1 MRPSAIRTFVAAA
14 AIAALM
20 AGLGYAP
27 QASADVITYSLTTD
41 DCTGGCG
48 TAPFGT
54 VTVSSISSTEVSVNV
69 TLAAGE
75 VFAVSGAGHALAF
88 DLTGNPTISIS
99 GLTSG
104 FSATSTASGQTLHA
118 DGTGD
123 WQYSI
128 DCTSCGGGTSPPTNA
143 GPLNFDITVAS
154 GITPESFIQNGEGL
168 FFSVDIGSG
177 CTGSPLGNCTSTG
190 DVGATTGIPSNG
202 PPTVPEPSS
211 LSILG
216 FGLLAFGVVL
226 GRWRRRAYS
235 AG

>member
-1 MRPSAIRTFVAAA
+1 MRIFRLAPVATIA
-14 AIAALM
+14 AIAMVVA
-20 AGLGYAP
+20 AIGFTRP
-27 QASADVITYSLTTD
+27 ASADVITYSLTTD
-41 DCTGGCG
+41 DCSGGCG

-54 VTVSSISSTEVSVNV
+54 VTVSSISSTEVSVSV

-75 VFAVSGAGHALAF
+75 VFAVSGAGHALVF

-104 FSATSTASGQTLHA
+104 FGATSTASGHTIHA

-123 WQYSI
+123 WQYSV

-154 GITPESFIQNGEGL
+154 GITPESFIQNGDGL

-190 DVGATTGIPSNG
+190 DVAATTGIPSNG
-202 PPTVPEPSS
+202 PPSVPEPSS

-216 FGLLAFGVVL
+216 FGLLAFGIVL
-226 GRWRRRAYS
+226 GRWRRRAH
-235 AG
+235 GTV